1 MEVNEIVTLLSNGVF
16 SIVMCGLLFWYMVK
30 QNESH
35 KEEIN
40 SLKKTQEE
48 QTKELTATINR
59 LEIAITKLTDSLE
72 AKQ

>member
-1 MEVNEIVTLLSNGVF
+1 MEINDIITLLSNGVF
-16 SIVMCGLLFWYMVK
+16 SIVMCGLLFWYMIK
-30 QNESH
+30 LNDSH
-35 KEEIN
+35 REEIN

-72 AKQ
+72 AKS

>member
-40 SLKKTQEE
+40 NLKKTQEE

-59 LEIAITKLTDSLE
+59 LEIVITKLTDSLE